1 MVLALKNRHI
11 QSSLVAQWAK
21 DPAWPQ
27 LWCKLQQRFR
37 FNLWSGNFQMPQVQK
52 THTHTHTHTP
62 KTDIQIRGTEQS
74 PEINS
79 HIYGQLM
86 DVKRGKT

>member
-1 MVLALKNRHI
+1 MAPAVVQI
-11 QSSLVAQWAK
+11 TTEVQVQSLVW
-21 DPAWPQ
+21 Q
-27 LWCKLQQRFR
+27 LP
-37 FNLWSGNFQMPQVQK
+37 NATGAEN